1 MKKTGRAMM
10 GSMLF
15 AAMLLGSSAAAEL
28 QQRRRL
34 IVYLRIMQTV
44 TRHT

>member
-15 AAMLLGSSAAAEL
+15 AGDVTWQQVL